1 MLNQLPFPLILPAT
15 PCYLIPPAVSLH
27 SPPLHHMF
35 QFSLPVFSLLKFS
48 PLISSHFSY
57 LTIQGR
63 GPCLA
68 GECCNR
74 YVLDLHN
81 ILDYTYIHYR
91 SNKQNKQ
98 EFKQTYYHN
107 NNKNKQN
114 NTKCPN

>member
-1 MLNQLPFPLILPAT
+1 MLYSAIHTTFSFNIHTLIGKKYRL
-15 PCYLIPPAVSLH
+15 YEVN
-27 SPPLHHMF
+27 
-35 QFSLPVFSLLKFS
+35 
-48 PLISSHFSY
+48 
-57 LTIQGR
+57 
-63 GPCLA
+63 
-68 GECCNR
+68 NR

>member
-1 MLNQLPFPLILPAT
+1 MSRLLILKNVAKR
-15 PCYLIPPAVSLH
+15 YQVQNQKKIPKL
-27 SPPLHHMF
+27 
-35 QFSLPVFSLLKFS
+35 QFTEFILLYS
-48 PLISSHFSY
+48 AI
-57 LTIQGR
+57 LTTLSFKYPHIIGKKYR
-63 GPCLA
+63 LY
-68 GECCNR
+68 EVNNR

>member
-1 MLNQLPFPLILPAT
+1 MSENGRSFRKTELINNTAFPQ
-15 PCYLIPPAVSLH
+15 H
-27 SPPLHHMF
+27 STHYYRQKKYRLYYYE
-35 QFSLPVFSLLKFS
+35 VN
-48 PLISSHFSY
+48 
-57 LTIQGR
+57 
-63 GPCLA
+63 
-68 GECCNR
+68 NR

>member
-1 MLNQLPFPLILPAT
+1 MEGVRKTELINNTAFPQ
-15 PCYLIPPAVSLH
+15 H
-27 SPPLHHMF
+27 STHYYRQKKYRLYYE
-35 QFSLPVFSLLKFS
+35 VN
-48 PLISSHFSY
+48 
-57 LTIQGR
+57 
-63 GPCLA
+63 
-68 GECCNR
+68 NR